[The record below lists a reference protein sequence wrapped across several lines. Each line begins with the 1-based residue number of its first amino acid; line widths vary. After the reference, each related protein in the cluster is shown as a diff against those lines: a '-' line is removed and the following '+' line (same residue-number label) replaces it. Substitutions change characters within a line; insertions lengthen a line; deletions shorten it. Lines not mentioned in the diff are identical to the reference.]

1 MSEHQPHPN
10 TTDPNTA
17 DAGHDAD
24 AGYESDAERDGAIRA
39 RLEEI
44 YANDPAVRE
53 HGVSLGESGVGH
65 VSLHRDVTADMV
77 NSHEICHGGFLF
89 HLADTALAY
98 CVATFGAAPVTRRAE
113 ITYVAPAPLGAQLTA
128 TARQSV
134 EFGRDRMIE
143 VRVEADGVLVAWFTG
158 HSTSPRPRG

>member
-1 MSEHQPHPN
+1 MTETPQSSSGQ
-10 TTDPNTA
+10 
-17 DAGHDAD
+17 
-24 AGYESDAERDGAIRA
+24 SRDEILA

-53 HGVSLGESGVGH
+53 HGVTLGEVAEGRV
-65 VSLHRDVTADMV
+65 VLHRDVTADMV

-89 HLADTALAY
+89 HLADSALAY

-113 ITYVAPAPLGAQLTA
+113 ITYVAPARLGAHLVA

-143 VRVEADGVLVAWFTG
+143 VGIEADGQLAAWFTG
-158 HSTSPRPRG
+158 HSTSPRPRA

>member
-1 MSEHQPHPN
+1 MTENATPN
-10 TTDPNTA
+10 
-17 DAGHDAD
+17 AGA
-24 AGYESDAERDGAIRA
+24 AEPESQESVVA

-44 YANDPAVRE
+44 YANDPAVKD
-53 HGVSLGESGVGH
+53 HGVTLGEVSVGH
-65 VSLHRDVTADMV
+65 VQMHRDVTADMV

-113 ITYVAPAPLGAQLTA
+113 ITYVAPAKLGTRLTA
-128 TARQSV
+128 VARQQI

-143 VRVEADGVLVAWFTG
+143 VRIEADGELVAYFTG
-158 HSTSPRPRG
+158 HSTSPRPRA

>member
-1 MSEHQPHPN
+1 MTENATPN
-10 TTDPNTA
+10 
-17 DAGHDAD
+17 AGA
-24 AGYESDAERDGAIRA
+24 AETESLGSVVA

-44 YANDPAVRE
+44 YANDPAVKD
-53 HGVSLGESGVGH
+53 HGVTLGEVSVGH
-65 VSLHRDVTADMV
+65 VQMHRDVTPDMV

-113 ITYVAPAPLGAQLTA
+113 ITYVAPAKLGTRLTA
-128 TARQSV
+128 VARQQI

-143 VRVEADGVLVAWFTG
+143 VRIEADGELVAYFTG
-158 HSTSPRPRG
+158 HSTSPRPRA